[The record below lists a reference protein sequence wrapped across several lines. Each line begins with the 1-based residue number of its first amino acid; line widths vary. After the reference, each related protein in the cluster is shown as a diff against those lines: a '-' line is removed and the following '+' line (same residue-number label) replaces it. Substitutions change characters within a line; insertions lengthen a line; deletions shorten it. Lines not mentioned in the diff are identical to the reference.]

1 MRNRMIRLQTVML
14 VLMQVDQRRTTVGA
28 VSLVLAD
35 DLEKRYGHQPPGTRD
50 ERVAGFVP
58 VEIALPADDV
68 KKVSLAE
75 GQFLGAFGVW
85 LIIVEGFDDLV

>member
-1 MRNRMIRLQTVML
+1 MIRLQTVML

-58 VEIALPADDV
+58 VEVVLPADDV
-68 KKVSLAE
+68 KKVPLAE
-75 GQFLGAFGVW
+75 GQFLRVLGVG
-85 LIIVEGFDDLV
+85 LVIVEGFDNL